1 MRRSIHYWSLEQL
14 LARLQSIARY
24 VITVAHYFESMQN
37 HSSCLELLVNSLI
50 SSWGNVKKQNASLSA
65 QALWTCKKFKC
76 NLLIIVLGYWVSIP
90 QDFLTKDYFL
100 WQTKKLAI
108 DWVWKCKS
116 FCKDFKPVV
125 FNYLSIF
132 LMCWSTVY

>member
-50 SSWGNVKKQNASLSA
+50 SSRGNVKKQNASLSA

-100 WQTKKLAI
+100 WQTKNWHLTEYENA
-108 DWVWKCKS
+108 S
-116 FCKDFKPVV
+116 HFARTL
-125 FNYLSIF
+125 NLQYLFISPF
-132 LMCWSTVY
+132 L

>member
-24 VITVAHYFESMQN
+24 VIAVAHYFESMQN

-65 QALWTCKKFKC
+65 QAL
-76 NLLIIVLGYWVSIP
+76 
-90 QDFLTKDYFL
+90 
-100 WQTKKLAI
+100 
-108 DWVWKCKS
+108 
-116 FCKDFKPVV
+116 
-125 FNYLSIF
+125 
-132 LMCWSTVY
+132 